1 MDIAKEQV
9 LEMVKEELELLEGHQ
24 AFIAYAHLRAY
35 NESDLNEG
43 IADDIFG
50 FFKQAAG
57 LGLDTVTDVV
67 KNKAASFILG
77 SLGIPKD
84 GIVNKAIS
92 EVFEQFS
99 MEDWKKILAG
109 EAKCPF
115 IADKLAKAAE
125 ELVVGLVHEQAVK
138 LLDSIYNKVYDEVGH
153 LVGKFPDK
161 KSQAVSAG
169 LGLASKL
176 PASVKAG
183 LSASGV
189 VGGGLTGAAVGTG
202 VAVALSPLGS
212 EFSQEAISNLPI
224 MRKFRKQI
232 AKKVCD
238 SVSEFKSGNFN
249 LPDLQKYIDK

>member
-1 MDIAKEQV
+1 MDITKEQV
-9 LEMVKEELELLEGHQ
+9 LEIVKEELELLEGHQ

-35 NESDLNEG
+35 NESDLNES

-77 SLGIPKD
+77 SLGIPRD

-138 LLDSIYNKVYDEVGH
+138 LLDSIYDKVNDEVGH
-153 LVGKFPDK
+153 LVKMSK
-161 KSQAVSAG
+161 KPSGQAISSA
-169 LGLASKL
+169 LGFTKSL
-176 PASVKAG
+176 PTSVKAG
-183 LSASGV
+183 LSASGA
-189 VGGGLTGAAVGTG
+189 VGGGLAGAAVGTG
-202 VAVALSPLGS
+202 VAVATSPLGS
-212 EFSQEAISNLPI
+212 EFSQETISNLPI

-238 SVSEFKSGNFN
+238 SVSEFKAGDYK
-249 LPDLQKYIDK
+249 LPDLQKYVDK